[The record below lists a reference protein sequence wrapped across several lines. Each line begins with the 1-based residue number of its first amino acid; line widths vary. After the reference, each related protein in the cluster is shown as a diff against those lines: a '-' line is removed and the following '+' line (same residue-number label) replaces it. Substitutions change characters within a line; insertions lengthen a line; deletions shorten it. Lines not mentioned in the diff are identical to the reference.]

1 MATNDETF
9 SEARAARPDAAWDL
23 DAPWILDPPSRLTFA
38 SDAETEPRRLRRA
51 VGRRVRT
58 ILRAAALTP

>member
-1 MATNDETF
+1 MATNDKTF
-9 SEARAARPDAAWDL
+9 SEARAARPDAPWDL
-23 DAPWILDPPSRLTFA
+23 DAPWILDPPSRLTFT
-38 SDAETEPRRLRRA
+38 SDEELEPRRLLRA